1 MNFSDESDA
10 MYKPL
15 FEIIPNIP
23 ERVDVNAEQLGLGY
37 LNILPYFG
45 KMIELGLSAKSGVK
59 GKLFGKLEMLTPQ
72 GEIVLTQ
79 CCEILIFGAQT
90 GKKLHLGIVKV
101 PRTHVLSLY
110 WKASSDEEPSAE
122 NSRSRSHSQP

>member
-1 MNFSDESDA
+1 MNSSRERDP

-23 ERVDVNAEQLGLGY
+23 ERVDVDAEQLGLGY

-59 GKLFGKLEMLTPQ
+59 GKLCGKLEMLTPE

-79 CCEILIFGAQT
+79 CSEILMIGALT

-101 PRTHVLSLY
+101 PRTHVLSIY
-110 WKASSDEEPSAE
+110 WEASSDKEPSAE